1 MAFFTQSESL
11 VVPDGAE
18 RFLSSV
24 GMEVLGQ
31 NFYLVYCQ
39 FNPEGFKPELHQYL
53 RVAAEPGLNQAVLKR
68 QSEFLAGRYVARL
81 ALEYLNIRSFELG
94 IGQHRQP
101 LWPAGVAGSISH
113 TNTLALCVVSP
124 SLCYLGIDSELQLA
138 PEQARAIST
147 SIATMGEYQK
157 ITEKGMEFSLAVSLL
172 FSAKESLFKAIFPR
186 VGRYL
191 DFSTSTLV
199 NVDTEKR
206 RLRLRLQQDLQEG
219 TGFYHDF
226 DCHYLVGSADV
237 LTLVYGPD

>member
-1 MAFFTQSESL
+1 MAFFTQSEL
-11 VVPDGAE
+11 LIVPDGAE
-18 RFLSSV
+18 HFLSSA

-39 FNPEGFKPELHQYL
+39 FNSEGFTPEMHQYL
-53 RVAAEPGLNQAVLKR
+53 KVAAEPSLNKAVLKR
-68 QSEFLAGRYVARL
+68 RSEFLAGRYVARL
-81 ALEYLNIRSFELG
+81 ALEYLNIRSFGLG

-113 TNTLALCVVSP
+113 TNTQALCVVSP

-138 PEQARAIST
+138 PEQAREISA
-147 SIATMGEYQK
+147 SIATMDEYKK
-157 ITEKGMEFSLAVSLL
+157 ITEKGMDFSLAVSLL

-191 DFSTSTLV
+191 DFSTSVLV
-199 NVDTEKR
+199 DIDTKKR
-206 RLRLRLQQDLQEG
+206 LLRLRLQQDLQEE
-219 TGFYHDF
+219 TGFYHYF

-237 LTLVYGPD
+237 LTLVYGPE